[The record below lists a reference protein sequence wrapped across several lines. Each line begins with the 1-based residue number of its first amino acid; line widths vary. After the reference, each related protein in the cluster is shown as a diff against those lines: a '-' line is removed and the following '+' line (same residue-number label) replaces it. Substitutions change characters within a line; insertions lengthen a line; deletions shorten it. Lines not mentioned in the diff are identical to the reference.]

1 MTSGG
6 VSDVLRTKG
15 KRVWERSISL
25 LVLISLVVDVEDFI
39 YFLLRV
45 KDSGMRLWRGLEII
59 ERLWRTLFKDSEKF
73 QRWILA
79 NKSYFLTPL
88 FVATWQSI
96 SLWNN
101 WKRYLFFP
109 RELFISWHLFSAV
122 ESLFG
127 DYGHMYG
134 AWQAIGEQ
142 CRQYIVKYRVAA

>member
-59 ERLWRTLFKDSEKF
+59 ERL
-73 QRWILA
+73 
-79 NKSYFLTPL
+79 
-88 FVATWQSI
+88 
-96 SLWNN
+96 
-101 WKRYLFFP
+101 
-109 RELFISWHLFSAV
+109 
-122 ESLFG
+122 
-127 DYGHMYG
+127 
-134 AWQAIGEQ
+134 
-142 CRQYIVKYRVAA
+142 